1 LGLLDF
7 MRFSIRELHL
17 SVYHRT
23 PSGNPRQAVVQ
34 FVNSALLSHRLFGGS
49 IRQHRPKNAHINI
62 RDSLMQKWYIL
73 GTVPNMYHF
82 FARSCKPTSFVIK

>member
-1 LGLLDF
+1 MGLLDF

-34 FVNSALLSHRLFGGS
+34 FVNSALLSLRLYRLDKAAKYSS
-49 IRQHRPKNAHINI
+49 IRE
-62 RDSLMQKWYIL
+62 LMIL
-73 GTVPNMYHF
+73 LHPIFSTVICEN
-82 FARSCKPTSFVIK
+82 SFLIPS